1 MRNTARVPLPES
13 TTRIRMRRLFVT
25 CCLLACA
32 SRASGQVFD
41 EKMEHWPIDL
51 KINGQIVV
59 ASELEDVSVLKE
71 LIRERQLDGEALLL
85 FDADTKTE
93 RSDALRSLFGEKAKV
108 GLLEAISTVK
118 NSPGIVLIHTTGDL
132 SDAERKA
139 IVSAKDTLQR
149 LIADGGTLVVV
160 GSVAELVSERYF
172 ESDDIQPRTTEGLGL
187 MPDCVLECGYDG
199 SADQRRVLS
208 VLAARPRCV
217 GIGLDPQTAMV
228 LSGRK
233 MRVAGKGRATFM
245 LMAND
250 RDPVRLRSI
259 RPMTSRRVADYED
272 VLLDLTQ
279 WRRDAIDRTLP
290 VFPAKKPRAPIVEN
304 GTLLIVGG
312 GGMPRGLMEQMVE
325 LAGGVEKAKMVYVP
339 CSEADDVGERHGMV
353 SAWKRMGIEHAT
365 FIHTKDRIK
374 ADTDEEF
381 LAPLKDA
388 TGIFFGGGRQWN
400 FADSYYGTKAH
411 KLMKSVLKRG
421 GVIAGSSAGASIQGR
436 YLARATPI
444 QNFKIMAFGYERG
457 GLGFLDGVAIDQH
470 FSQRGRQK
478 DMTQLVNKYPQMLGI
493 GIDETTAIIVQK
505 SNAKVVGR
513 GKVHFYDRNLP
524 VYPDKPDFIALPA
537 GSEYDLA
544 ERKVLKDT
552 TKTEEAETESD
563 E

>member
-1 MRNTARVPLPES
+1 
-13 TTRIRMRRLFVT
+13 MRRLFVT
-25 CCLLACA
+25 CSLLACA
-32 SRASGQVFD
+32 TSVFGQVFD
-41 EKMEHWPIDL
+41 EKMEHWPLDL
-51 KINGQIVV
+51 KINGQILV
-59 ASELEDVSVLKE
+59 ASDLDDVSVLKE
-71 LIRERQLDGEALLL
+71 LLGERLFDRDALLL
-85 FDADTKTE
+85 FDADTKTA
-93 RSDALRSLFGEKAKV
+93 RSDAVRGLFGEKAKV
-108 GLLEAISTVK
+108 GLLKSLSELKQWPSL
-118 NSPGIVLIHTTGDL
+118 VLVHTTGAL
-132 SDAERKA
+132 SDTERKT
-139 IVSAKDTLQR
+139 ILSAKASFEK
-149 LIADGGTLVVV
+149 LIADGGALAVL
-160 GSVAELVSERYF
+160 GSAAELVSRFHF
-172 ESDDIQPRTTEGLGL
+172 ESDDVQPHAMPGLNL
-187 MPDCVLECGYDG
+187 MPDCVLECGFDG
-199 SADQRRVLS
+199 VADQRRVLS
-208 VLAARPRCV
+208 ILAARPRCV
-217 GIGLDPQTAMV
+217 GVGLEPQTALV
-228 LSGRK
+228 LSGRR
-233 MRVAGKGRATFM
+233 MRVAGKGGATFV

-250 RDPVRLRSI
+250 RDPVRVRSI
-259 RPMTSRRVADYED
+259 RQMTSQRIADYED

-290 VFPAKKPRAPIVEN
+290 VFPAKKPRKPIVEN
-304 GTLLIVGG
+304 GTLMIVGG
-312 GGMPRGLMEQMVE
+312 GGMPRGLMDQMVE

-339 CSEADDVGERHGMV
+339 CSEAEDVGERHGMV

-374 ADTDEEF
+374 ADSDEEF

-411 KLMKSVLKRG
+411 KLMKDVLKRG

-444 QNFKIMAFGYERG
+444 QNFRIMAFGYERG

-478 DMTQLVNKYPQMLGI
+478 NMTQLVNKYPQMLGI
-493 GIDETTAIIVQK
+493 GIDETTAIVVQK

-524 VYPDKPDFIALPA
+524 VYPDKPDYIALPA
-537 GSEYDLA
+537 GSEFDLA

-552 TKTEEAETESD
+552 TKKEDADGESD